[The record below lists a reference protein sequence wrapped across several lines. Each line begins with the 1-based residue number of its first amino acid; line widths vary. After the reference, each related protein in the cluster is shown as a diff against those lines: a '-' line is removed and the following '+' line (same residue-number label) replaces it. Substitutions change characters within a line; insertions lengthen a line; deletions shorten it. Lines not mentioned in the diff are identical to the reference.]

1 MLFHYLPSILGSNWL
16 EQSAS
21 VIALAG
27 IVLTVMQRSFSWI
40 LDIISS
46 FLYLVVFYEAGFY
59 SDSLLQLLFIG
70 MSVYGWLS
78 WTSIRAGKPV
88 LSIRKIKQQ
97 ELVITLVIIVTLTG
111 AGGFIFSHYIKGAAY
126 PYADSFCTAM
136 SVAATWL
143 TARKIIQNWYLWI
156 FADLIYIWLF
166 LLKHLYPTA
175 ILYSVLVMLAITGL
189 ISWKKIEKTFI

>member
-1 MLFHYLPSILGSNWL
+1 MLFHFLSAILGSNWL

-27 IVLTVMQRSFSWI
+27 IVLTVMRRSFSWI

-46 FLYLVVFYEAGFY
+46 LMYGAVFYGAGFY
-59 SDSLLQLLFIG
+59 SDSLLQLLFIA

-97 ELVITLVIIVTLTG
+97 ELIITLAVIFVLTLG
-111 AGGFIFSHYIKGAAY
+111 GGFFFSHFVRGAAY
-126 PYADSFCTAM
+126 PYADSLCTAI

-156 FADLIYIWLF
+156 VADLIYIWLF
-166 LLKHLYPTA
+166 CLKHLYPTA
-175 ILYSVLVMLAITGL
+175 ILYSVLVVLAITGL
-189 ISWKKIEKTFI
+189 ISWKKIETATL